1 MVHLIPFTS
10 IVIGL
15 LSSLARWTLIS
26 KREEAVALTYSRQE
40 ISNGL
45 RCFLDTLI
53 QSLVWDRH
61 SRTSWGLSGLCLSL
75 DGGRG
80 QTRKH
85 IGLLN

>member
-26 KREEAVALTYSRQE
+26 KREEAKE